1 MEISRRNVLSVA
13 AVAAASAALG
23 LAPASTPAAST
34 ASPGADGWHKKKGHL
49 MTRWAS
55 EVGPDNALP
64 EYPRPQLVRRQWM
77 NLNGLW
83 HYQITHKDQTE
94 IPTFHAGQILVPF
107 GIESPLSGVMQPL
120 LPSQRL
126 WYQRDVVIPDS
137 WEGQSVLLHFGA
149 VDWEATVYIDGQ
161 HLGSHR
167 GGYDAF
173 SFDITKHVRAGVRHR
188 ITVGV
193 WDPTDT
199 WWQPH
204 GKQTLHPGGC
214 SYTAT
219 SGIWQT
225 VWLEP
230 VPPSHIERLRMVPD
244 LANDGLKLEIT
255 ARIDCKPMRVEAF
268 ARNGAQ
274 EVSHAHGPIGEQLTP
289 VIRQNLVSFFKSRS
303 CQMMADLTLPINNP
317 VLWSPD
323 HPHLYDL
330 EVRLLDENGK
340 VVDHVE
346 SYFGMRSL
354 HVGHDSLGN
363 TRAFLNGKPMLLPG
377 SLDQGFWPD
386 GVYTAPTDAALRADI
401 ENERRL
407 GFNAVRKHVKVEPQ
421 RWYYWADKLGL
432 LVFQD
437 MPTGGDGDPQT
448 DRPSSPEAAEQWRTE
463 VRNHIEQIYNHPCVI
478 CWIMFNEAFGGFDY
492 ARNAAWAKELD
503 PTRFVDESSGFPW
516 HGVGDVRDNHGGV
529 PPKFP
534 HQFGITSEDGGWGL
548 GARGHTWPHA
558 WTYRSYNAITGHTL
572 DFLAAQNK
580 NKSLPIPALTDTSKE
595 WMTREVAGLFHNF
608 LTNTNQSA
616 QSGDFYCQIVDVETE
631 CDGLLSY
638 DRAVWKVDPELVRE
652 AIQKAW
658 RHAQRRCPD
667 LTI

>member
-1 MEISRRNVLSVA
+1 
-13 AVAAASAALG
+13 
-23 LAPASTPAAST
+23 
-34 ASPGADGWHKKKGHL
+34 
-49 MTRWAS
+49 
-55 EVGPDNALP
+55 
-64 EYPRPQLVRRQWM
+64 M

-83 HYQITHKDQTE
+83 HYQITHKNQTD
-94 IPTFHAGQILVPF
+94 IPRIHAGQILVPF

-120 LPSQRL
+120 LPDQRL
-126 WYQRDVVIPDS
+126 WYQRDIDIPAH
-137 WEGQSVLLHFGA
+137 WHGQSVLLHFGA
-149 VDWEATVYIDGQ
+149 VDWEATLYIDGQ
-161 HLGSHR
+161 HVGSHR

-173 SFDITKHVRAGVRHR
+173 SFDITKHVRAGARHR
-188 ITVGV
+188 ITVAV

-230 VPPSHIERLRMVPD
+230 VPASHIERLKLVPD
-244 LANDGLKLEIT
+244 LTHNTLKLEIT
-255 ARIDCKPMRVEAF
+255 ARIDCKPMRVEAI
-268 ARNGAQ
+268 ARDAGQ
-274 EVSHAHGPIGEQLTP
+274 EVSRARGPIGEQLTP
-289 VIRQNLVSFFKSRS
+289 VIRLNLVSFFKSRS
-303 CQMMADLTLPINNP
+303 CQMMTHLTLPIENP
-317 VLWSPD
+317 VLWSPNN
-323 HPHLYDL
+323 PHLYDL
-330 EVRLLDENGK
+330 EVRLLDEDGNLL
-340 VVDHVE
+340 DHVE

-354 HVGHDSLGN
+354 HVGHDSQGN

-386 GVYTAPTDAALRADI
+386 GVYTAPTDEALRTDI

-407 GFNAVRKHVKVEPQ
+407 GFNAVRKHVKIEPQ

-432 LVFQD
+432 MVFQD
-437 MPTGGDGDPQT
+437 MPTGDDGNPQT

-463 VRNHIEQIYNHPCVI
+463 VRNHIEQLYNHPSVV

-492 ARNAAWAKELD
+492 VRNAAWAKELD

-516 HGVGDVRDNHGGV
+516 HGVGDVRDCHGGV

-548 GARGHTWPHA
+548 SVPGHVWPHA
-558 WTYRSYNAITGHTL
+558 WTYRSYNARTGRTM

-580 NKSLPIPALTDTSKE
+580 NHNLSIPALTPASGA

-608 LTNTNQSA
+608 VYNTNQSA
-616 QSGDFYCQIVDVETE
+616 QSGDYYCQIVDVETE
-631 CDGLLSY
+631 CDGLLTY
-638 DRAVWKVDPELVRE
+638 DRAVWKVDPEVIHTT
-652 AIQKAW
+652 IQKALT
-658 RHAQRRCPD
+658 HARQLCPD
-667 LTI
+667 LTV